1 LPFYKG
7 IEQNILYNMIS
18 LTKGFNM
25 KMFKL
30 VSLVAVAILFTACAR
45 HPKAV
50 ALNMY
55 NPQKTQHERIS
66 GETVVITQAM
76 INTMRQRKLNK

>member
-1 LPFYKG
+1 
-7 IEQNILYNMIS
+7 
-18 LTKGFNM
+18 M
-25 KMFKL
+25 KTFKL
-30 VSLVAVAILFTACAR
+30 AAVVAIATLFTACAR

-76 INTMRQRKLNK
+76 INKMRQRKLNK